1 MPNKTTKNKRITHNT
16 KKKTILKHIHA
27 LQQFYLLEN
36 NQQTRLLVLPNRKET
51 RTASIFFYFKVGS
64 KNESVNVQGISHFI
78 EHMIFK
84 GSPKYPSYLDI
95 SKTFDANGISFN
107 AFTSKN
113 MTAYHYKF
121 LASEENMNTIC
132 SITSD
137 MIFHPYMREK
147 DIVTERNVII
157 QEMKDDEDDIDEWI
171 NDKIEECILAGHP
184 LSRPIIG
191 NLKTLDSIGKKELL
205 EYHNTYYKPNNLVIV
220 ISGNILSGFI
230 SIINKYFSHIQN
242 TNKNGKFSKIPLT
255 TRTISNLIP
264 YIDNNVSAS
273 INCFPKA
280 LKQDYLYIVF
290 KTRGLYDPMINHYKL
305 LANILGG
312 NMSSRLF
319 VRIREKLGLVYSVKC
334 SVTNYEEVGY
344 FTINT
349 QNENKTTIE
358 CLKNIIVELDKIKN
372 FGVTNKELQE
382 NKKNYVDTFITNF
395 DDIEFENEYYAK
407 QVIYNLPLEPIQKRI
422 EKIDK
427 ITVKEIR
434 DISKELFNYSR
445 MHILTVGQVKE
456 NEIKKIL
463 KNN

>member
-1 MPNKTTKNKRITHNT
+1 
-16 KKKTILKHIHA
+16 
-27 LQQFYLLEN
+27 LEN

-191 NLKTLDSIGKKELL
+191 NLKTLDSIGQKELL

>member
-1 MPNKTTKNKRITHNT
+1 
-16 KKKTILKHIHA
+16 
-27 LQQFYLLEN
+27 
-36 NQQTRLLVLPNRKET
+36 
-51 RTASIFFYFKVGS
+51 
-64 KNESVNVQGISHFI
+64 
-78 EHMIFK
+78 MIFK

-191 NLKTLDSIGKKELL
+191 NLKTLDSIGQKELL

>member
-1 MPNKTTKNKRITHNT
+1 
-16 KKKTILKHIHA
+16 
-27 LQQFYLLEN
+27 
-36 NQQTRLLVLPNRKET
+36 
-51 RTASIFFYFKVGS
+51 
-64 KNESVNVQGISHFI
+64 
-78 EHMIFK
+78 
-84 GSPKYPSYLDI
+84 
-95 SKTFDANGISFN
+95 
-107 AFTSKN
+107 

-121 LASEENMNTIC
+121 LASEYNMDIIC

-147 DIVTERNVII
+147 DIITERNVII

-191 NLKTLDSIGKKELL
+191 NLKTLDSIGQKELL
-205 EYHNTYYKPNNLVIV
+205 EYHAAHYNPDNLVIV
-220 ISGNILSGFI
+220 VSGNIPNGFF
-230 SIINKYFSHIQN
+230 SIINKYFSRIQNN

-273 INCFPKA
+273 IDCFPKA
-280 LKQDYLYIVF
+280 LKQDYVYIIF
-290 KTRGLYDPMINHYKL
+290 KTRGLFDPMLNHYKL

-319 VRIREKLGLVYSVKC
+319 VRIREELGLVYSVKC
-334 SVTNYEEVGY
+334 SLTNYEEVGY
-344 FTINT
+344 FTIDT

-358 CLKNIIVELDKIKN
+358 CLKNIIVELDKIKKC
-372 FGVTNKELQE
+372 GVTNKELQE
-382 NKKNYVDTFITNF
+382 NKKNYVDTLITNF

-407 QVIYNLPLEPIQKRI
+407 QVLYNLPLEPVHKRI
-422 EKIDK
+422 EKINN

-434 DISKELFNYSR
+434 DIAKELFNYSR
-445 MHILTVGQVKE
+445 LHILTFGQVKE

-463 KNN
+463 KKCVK